1 MGKSHVPLT
10 GGCLCGTIRFQSD
23 EAPVQGYYCHCTM
36 CQRSYGG
43 FFSATLRVPG
53 RSFKFTKGEPKSY
66 RSSRFAT
73 RSFCADCGSPMP
85 FQFDASQDVWIKIGT
100 LNHPEDWPMTDGAAW
115 GPSQHTFVGSKIAWE
130 QLGDHL
136 PQMQEYD
143 NELSKFLSA
152 T

>member
-1 MGKSHVPLT
+1 
-10 GGCLCGTIRFQSD
+10 
-23 EAPVQGYYCHCTM
+23 
-36 CQRSYGG
+36 
-43 FFSATLRVPG
+43 
-53 RSFKFTKGEPKSY
+53 
-66 RSSRFAT
+66 
-73 RSFCADCGSPMP
+73 MP